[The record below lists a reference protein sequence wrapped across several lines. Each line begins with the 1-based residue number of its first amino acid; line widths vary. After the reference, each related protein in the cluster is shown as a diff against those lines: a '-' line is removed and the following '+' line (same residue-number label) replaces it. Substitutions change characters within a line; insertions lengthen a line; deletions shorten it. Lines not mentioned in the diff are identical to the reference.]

1 MEIGFL
7 FDSVSSVML
16 VIITSISFFV
26 YIYSISYMSEDPYIS
41 RFMSYLSLFTF
52 FMIILVTADN
62 FLQLY
67 AGWEGVGLC
76 SYLLINFWFTRVL
89 ANKAALKAMIM
100 NRIAD
105 IFFMFGLVLIFLVFK
120 TTDFVIVFN
129 LIPFILEDSTFFL
142 VKSYK
147 TIDLIAF
154 FLFVG
159 SIGKSAQI
167 GFHTWLPDAM
177 EGPTPVSAL
186 LHAATMVTAGIFL
199 IIRCSFFF
207 EFSEN
212 TLSLIFL
219 FGSVTTFFS
228 GFVALFQFDIKK
240 VIAYSTCSQLGY
252 MFISCGLSNY
262 SVALFHLFNHAFFK
276 ALLFLSAGY
285 IIHAFSDEQ
294 DMRKYGGYLLK
305 IMPFTYFCFFLG
317 SLAIMGFP
325 FLTGFYSKEVIIEFA
340 QKSYIID
347 SGFLYIISIASA
359 SLTGFYSWRLLFFC
373 FLNPSINAH
382 KPTYTLFLN
391 NKVEF
396 KDLMFYSMLSLAICS
411 IIFGFLFSDIMINL
425 GTPL

>member
-1 MEIGFL
+1 
-7 FDSVSSVML
+7 
-16 VIITSISFFV
+16 
-26 YIYSISYMSEDPYIS
+26 
-41 RFMSYLSLFTF
+41 
-52 FMIILVTADN
+52 
-62 FLQLY
+62 
-67 AGWEGVGLC
+67 
-76 SYLLINFWFTRVL
+76 
-89 ANKAALKAMIM
+89 
-100 NRIAD
+100 
-105 IFFMFGLVLIFLVFK
+105 
-120 TTDFVIVFN
+120 
-129 LIPFILEDSTFFL
+129 
-142 VKSYK
+142 
-147 TIDLIAF
+147 
-154 FLFVG
+154 
-159 SIGKSAQI
+159 
-167 GFHTWLPDAM
+167 
-177 EGPTPVSAL
+177 
-186 LHAATMVTAGIFL
+186 
-199 IIRCSFFF
+199 
-207 EFSEN
+207 
-212 TLSLIFL
+212 LSLIFL

-382 KPTYTLFLN
+382 KSTYTLFLN